1 MKRLKIT
8 NWDTSPK
15 IVKCDYLNGLV
26 IGEVTDKST
35 MYGGA
40 YIYRFYKKGGD
51 HILSITISRA
61 SLANKFAIRG
71 QHHNKSRYSTIH
83 NLSKDMIANTGHI
96 RYVFNEIINELC

>member
-1 MKRLKIT
+1 MKRLKIA

-15 IVKCDYLNGLV
+15 IVKWDYLNELV

-40 YIYRFYKKGGD
+40 YIYRFYKRGE
-51 HILSITISRA
+51 HVLSITISRA
-61 SLANKFAIRG
+61 SLVNKFAIRG
-71 QHHNKSRYSTIH
+71 EHHNKSRYSKIH
-83 NLSKDMIANTGHI
+83 NLNKDMIANTGHI

>member
-1 MKRLKIT
+1 MKRLTIE
-8 NWDTSPK
+8 NWDTSRK
-15 IVKCDYLNGLV
+15 ITQWEYNNGLV
-26 IGEVTDKST
+26 IGEATDKST

-40 YIYRFYKKGGD
+40 YIYRFYKRGE

-61 SLANKFAIRG
+61 EAGGKFAIRG
-71 QHHNKSRYSTIH
+71 QLYDMGRYSNIH